1 MLNLPMELVKEIQ
14 TIAAKYPSVQKV
26 VLFGS
31 RARGDNRSNSDI
43 DLAVWADEDFKGRG
57 AFSFDIDD
65 IRTLLKIDLAII
77 QPHTDQDFLANIQK
91 DGVLLYERLPE

>member
-1 MLNLPMELVKEIQ
+1 MPNLSAELIKEIQ
-14 TIAAKYPSVQKV
+14 EIAAKYPTVQKV

-31 RARGDNRSNSDI
+31 RARGDNRPNSDI
-43 DLAVWADEDFKGRG
+43 DLAVWADEDFKSRG
-57 AFSFDIDD
+57 AFAFDIED

-77 QPHTDQDFLANIQK
+77 QPFTDQEFLANIQK